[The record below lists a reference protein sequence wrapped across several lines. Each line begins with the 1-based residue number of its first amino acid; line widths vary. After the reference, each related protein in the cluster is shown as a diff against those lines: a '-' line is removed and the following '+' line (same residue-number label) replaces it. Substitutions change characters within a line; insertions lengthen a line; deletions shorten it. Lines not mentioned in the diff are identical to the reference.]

1 MRLILSE
8 AVQIEPSTDADKERE
23 VMELNAA

>member
-8 AVQIEPSTDADKERE
+8 AVQIEPSTDTEEEKE
-23 VMELNAA
+23 VMELTAA